1 MHTVTTAFDESPRHC
16 HVRAVTV
23 LSVTTEKF
31 MSKPQQISDCS
42 RRCREP
48 IRRAPSSDSVGR
60 RASCTQ
66 CRGCVSVLGP
76 CHARACHRF
85 HCRNPSNLRAA
96 TTSTIAADNART
108 ADPPNIISPPLTLAG
123 LHAAQR
129 RAAIIRVRY
138 PYIPQNTPFS
148 PLTRKNSLMMKV
160 LRPMT
165 RNKNRSLQ
173 TRYCL

>member
-1 MHTVTTAFDESPRHC
+1 MCWNKAVESVPMHTVTTAFDESPRHC
-16 HVRAVTV
+16 HVRAVPV

-42 RRCREP
+42 RRRREP

-60 RASCTQ
+60 RASCMQ

-96 TTSTIAADNART
+96 TVHQHYSCRQCSHRRPTQHNITSTHACRITRSAAARS
-108 ADPPNIISPPLTLAG
+108 NYSRSISVYTTKYS
-123 LHAAQR
+123 
-129 RAAIIRVRY
+129 I
-138 PYIPQNTPFS
+138 
-148 PLTRKNSLMMKV
+148 
-160 LRPMT
+160 
-165 RNKNRSLQ
+165 
-173 TRYCL
+173 